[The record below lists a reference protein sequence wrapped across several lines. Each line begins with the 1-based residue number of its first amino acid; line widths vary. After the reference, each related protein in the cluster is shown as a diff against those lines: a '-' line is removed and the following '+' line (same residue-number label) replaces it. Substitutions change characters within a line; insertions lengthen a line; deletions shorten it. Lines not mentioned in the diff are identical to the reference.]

1 MSDNLV
7 IDNNIFET
15 ASGLLGTVLADLKH
29 QRDGADVAM
38 LKSMGLTAIFTTRD
52 LMFAPM
58 ALAIFEMM
66 GQNGIKNLM
75 YRGGYYAA
83 ERFSIETVEAG
94 YAKWDE
100 SLVNYYGT
108 VGLATGWG
116 IYQHPEIDFN
126 LENPRIVC
134 LLKNHPSSTTV
145 VRIMESATERNP
157 GLKID
162 YKQTFCDY
170 QVGWLVSMLRLIMKE
185 KGADEKVISAIKGK
199 EEYCQAQKGNDHC
212 RIVVGLLDR

>member
-1 MSDNLV
+1 MSDKLV
-7 IDNNIFET
+7 IENNSLDV
-15 ASGLLGTVLADLKH
+15 ASDILSTVLKDLKH

-38 LKSMGLTAIFTTRD
+38 LKSMGLYAIFTTRD

-58 ALAIFEMM
+58 TLAIFEMM
-66 GQNGIKNLM
+66 GQNGMKNLM

-83 ERFSIETVEAG
+83 ERFAMESVEAG
-94 YAKWDE
+94 FAKWDE
-100 SLVNYYGT
+100 SLINYYGT
-108 VGLATGWG
+108 IGLATGWG
-116 IYQHPEIDFN
+116 VYLHPEMDLSID
-126 LENPRIVC
+126 NPKIVC

-145 VRIMESATERNP
+145 VRIMESVAERNSA
-157 GLKID
+157 LKID

-170 QVGWLVSMLRLIMKE
+170 QVGWLVSMLRLILKNR
-185 KGADEKVISAIKGK
+185 GADEKVISSIKGK

>member
-1 MSDNLV
+1 MSDKLA

-15 ASGLLGTVLADLKH
+15 ASGLLGTILQDLKH

-38 LKSMGLTAIFTTRD
+38 LKTMGLNAIFTTRD

-58 ALAIFEMM
+58 TLAIFEMM
-66 GQNGIKNLM
+66 GQNGMKNLM
-75 YRGGYYAA
+75 YHGGYYAS
-83 ERFSIETVEAG
+83 ELFSIETVQAG

-100 SLVNYYGT
+100 SLINYYGT
-108 VGLATGWG
+108 IGLATGWG
-116 IYQHPEIDFN
+116 IYQHPEIDLN
-126 LENPRIVC
+126 PGNPRIVC

-145 VRIMESATERNP
+145 VRIMESAAERNT

-170 QVGWLVSMLRLIMKE
+170 QVGWLVSMLRLILKE